1 MEIFWI
7 AVMFVVSL
15 AALVK
20 GADWFLESSE
30 KIGLSMG
37 ISPFVIGVT
46 LVAAG
51 TSFPELISS
60 FAAIWK
66 GASELV
72 VANAVGSNVANILL
86 VVGFVSVYARKITV
100 EKDLIDLDLPLLA
113 LSMIILVVV
122 SIDSEITKPEAII
135 LFANYVIYLLYVI
148 FHKRSEV
155 EAVVEPALESHPKEK
170 RMLQKAKLGW
180 IPRISSKDL
189 FALVG
194 GALLLLVGANFLIE
208 SVVELSVVFN
218 IGVAVIGISAV
229 AIGTSLPELFV
240 SIRAAGK
247 GKPEIAIG
255 NIFGS
260 NIFNT
265 FVVVG
270 LPGMFYG
277 LPVDTATLM
286 IGIPMMVIAT
296 IIYVISGT
304 SKTIYI
310 WEGAGYLSLYILF
323 IAKLFDLF

>member
-1 MEIFWI
+1 
-7 AVMFVVSL
+7 
-15 AALVK
+15 
-20 GADWFLESSE
+20 
-30 KIGLSMG
+30 MG
-37 ISPFVIGVT
+37 ISPFVVGVT

-86 VVGFVSVYARKITV
+86 VVGTVSVFARKIIV

-113 LSMIILVVV
+113 LSMILLVVV
-122 SIDSEITKPEAII
+122 AYDMNITKGEAII
-135 LFANYVIYLLYVI
+135 LFANYVIYLMYVI
-148 FHKRSEV
+148 FEKKGDV

-170 RMLQKAKLGW
+170 RMLQKAMLGW
-180 IPRISSKDL
+180 IPRISGKDFTL
-189 FALVG
+189 LIV
-194 GALLLLVGANFLIE
+194 GALMLMVGANYLIE
-208 SVVELSVVFN
+208 SVTQLSIIFN

-240 SIRAAGK
+240 SIRAAAK

-270 LPGMFYG
+270 LPGIFYH
-277 LPVDTATLM
+277 LPVDATTLT
-286 IGIPMMVIAT
+286 IGIPMMIIAT

-304 SKTIYI
+304 SKTIYM